1 MSTGR
6 SASAMRPS
14 TCGRRNTTEVR
25 ELRLLREE
33 NAKLKRL
40 VADLTLDKHILGECR
55 RDEHAKVL
63 EGNAVKHLSSL
74 TAQLLVHFQRCLRER
89 CLSYFYQVAV

>member
-1 MSTGR
+1 
-6 SASAMRPS
+6 MRPS

-40 VADLTLDKHILGECR
+40 VADLTLDKHILVEIVR
-55 RDEHAKVL
+55 KNV
-63 EGNAVKHLSSL
+63 
-74 TAQLLVHFQRCLRER
+74 
-89 CLSYFYQVAV
+89 